1 VYIPLDKP
9 LDKYLEN
16 YLENYKNMIQRSPY
30 SLFHYKTLEKR
41 MMSFGFPKNLSDRL
55 QKISKWVT
63 YIQSE
68 NQPNPV
74 TDAEFLHDLCIDVLG
89 YRSPFAANSKIY
101 ELEFTPSPALGFFGD
116 EANYVVVEIFI
127 GDITSKPQLNYPTT
141 EWMIVTDYR
150 YMRLYARRS
159 VFFEQFNLED
169 IVNSPENLRHFYF
182 MLCRRTLLPANSL
195 AASLAA
201 NSHDQSR
208 LSKLLTESEEIVQE
222 SINSFYNLYHK
233 IRVQLIKDFSYRLQ
247 LISSSGKSQD
257 LDPNLDRASINLM
270 AIAKAQKL
278 LNRIIFIAYCQDH
291 KLLPSQL
298 ILNAYQFYNPYIDQP
313 IWENYKAIF
322 RWVSNGNSPQSVFG
336 YGSSLFE
343 FDLILDE
350 LLFVGDELCRQIKEL
365 SRFDFSQDL
374 SGMAIAYILKELNKD
389 LDLLKS
395 QSVIKRKKLKYP
407 SKLWQ
412 SYESITRIIK
422 SHLDS
427 HLDSHLGQEAT
438 VKINDWT
445 IRKATLENLKIY
457 DPECRS
463 GIFLVMAFNILLGEY
478 QQIYD
483 RLKLDWDH
491 NIGIKILQTQIYGCD
506 RSFESVEITK
516 LNLWLNT
523 VTLNQ
528 TLVNI
533 EENIQLGDITKCDFQ
548 EVINLAQTT
557 GNLRTI
563 SH

>member
-9 LDKYLEN
+9 LDK
-16 YLENYKNMIQRSPY
+16 YKNMIQRSPY

-63 YIQSE
+63 YQSE

-74 TDAEFLHDLCIDVLG
+74 TDAEFLHDLFVDVLG

-101 ELEFTPSPALGFFGD
+101 ELEFTPAPALGFFGD
-116 EANYVVVEIFI
+116 DTNYVVAEIFI
-127 GDITSKPQLNYPTT
+127 GDIANKPQANFTTT
-141 EWMIVTDYR
+141 EWIIMTDYR
-150 YMRLYARRS
+150 YIRLYSCSRKL
-159 VFFEQFNLED
+159 VFYEQFNLED
-169 IVNSPENLRHFYF
+169 IVNNSEDLRHFYF
-182 MLCRRTLLPANSL
+182 MLCRRTLL
-195 AASLAA
+195 AA
-201 NSHDQSR
+201 NSSDQSR

-222 SINSFYNLYHK
+222 SINSFYSLYHK
-233 IRVQLIKDFSYRLQ
+233 IRVQLIKDFSYRLH
-247 LISSSGKSQD
+247 LICSSGKFQD
-257 LDPNLDRASINLM
+257 LDPNLDPTAINLI
-270 AIAKAQKL
+270 AIAKSQKL
-278 LNRIIFIAYCQDH
+278 LNRIVFIIYCQDH
-291 KLLPSQL
+291 KLLPNQL
-298 ILNAYQFYNPYIDQP
+298 ILQAYQFFNPYIDQP

-322 RWVSNGNSPQSVFG
+322 RWVSNGNSAQSVFG

-343 FDLILDE
+343 FDSILDQ

-374 SGMAIAYILKELNKD
+374 SEMAIAYILKELNKD

-395 QSVIKRKKLKYP
+395 QSAIKRKKLKYP
-407 SKLWQ
+407 SKIWQ
-412 SYESITRIIK
+412 SYESITEIIR
-422 SHLDS
+422 SHLDQGS
-427 HLDSHLGQEAT
+427 AT
-438 VKINDWT
+438 NINDWT
-445 IRKATLENLKIY
+445 LRKTTLENLKIY

-463 GIFLVMAFNILLGEY
+463 GIFLVMAVNILIGEY

-483 RLKLDWDH
+483 HLELEWDH
-491 NIGIKILQTQIYGCD
+491 NIGVKILQTQIYGCD

-528 TLVNI
+528 TLVNL
-533 EENIQLGDITKCDFQ
+533 EENIQHGDITKCNFQ

-557 GNLRTI
+557 GNLRAI
-563 SH
+563 SL

>member
-9 LDKYLEN
+9 LDK
-16 YLENYKNMIQRSPY
+16 YKNMIQRSPY

-55 QKISKWVT
+55 HKIRKWVT
-63 YIQSE
+63 YIQSR

-101 ELEFTPSPALGFFGD
+101 ELEFTPTPALGFFGD

-127 GDITSKPQLNYPTT
+127 GDITSKPQVNYPTT
-141 EWMIVTDYR
+141 DWMIVTDYR
-150 YMRLYARRS
+150 YMRLYAHRS
-159 VFFEQFNLED
+159 VFYEQFNLED
-169 IVNSPENLRHFYF
+169 IVNSPEDLRHFYF
-182 MLCRRTLLPANSL
+182 MLCRRTLL
-195 AASLAA
+195 AA

-208 LSKLLTESEEIVQE
+208 LSTLLTESEEIVQE
-222 SINSFYNLYHK
+222 SINGFYNLYHK
-233 IRVQLIKDFSYRLQ
+233 IRIQLIKDFSYRLQ

-257 LDPNLDRASINLM
+257 LDPNLDQASINLM
-270 AIAKAQKL
+270 AIAKAQTL
-278 LNRIIFIAYCQDH
+278 LNRIIFIAYCQDR

-298 ILNAYQFYNPYIDQP
+298 ILNAYQFFNPYIDQP

-365 SRFDFSQDL
+365 NRFDFSQDL
-374 SGMAIAYILKELNKD
+374 SGMAIVYILKELNKD

-395 QSVIKRKKLKYP
+395 QSEIKRKKLKYP
-407 SKLWQ
+407 SKIWQ
-412 SYESITRIIK
+412 SYESITGIIR
-422 SHLDS
+422 SHLDL
-427 HLDSHLGQEAT
+427 HLEQGAT

-483 RLKLDWDH
+483 HLELEWDH

-528 TLVNI
+528 TLVNL

-563 SH
+563 SL